1 MSAKNRILLEK
12 ILYDMRYDMD
22 CIGEEAEETLRKL
35 KEARSISNREP
46 RMYLYGIHFAEKV
59 RNKW

>member
-22 CIGEEAEETLRKL
+22 CIGEEADL
-35 KEARSISNREP
+35 
-46 RMYLYGIHFAEKV
+46 FAEIAAMTDEQIEAALDDLTTI
-59 RNKW
+59 